1 MEADWVY
8 ILRKGNNMR
17 NIKSEDIIGAVA
29 TAAIEANTLLPSDIY
44 RALREAREQEELPR
58 ARQIL
63 EVLLENAD
71 LAKKEGLALCQDTGL
86 VVVNIMIGQEVH
98 VEGNLGE
105 AINQGIRVGYREGH
119 FRASVV
125 GHPLVRDN
133 TGDNTPCI
141 VHAEM
146 VPGDVMR
153 LTVFPKGAGSE
164 NMGRV
169 AMLKPGAGEQGIIDF
184 VLETVEIAGGN
195 PCPPLVVGVGVG
207 GNLETAPYLAKK
219 ALMRPLGIP
228 GPHRELE
235 HKLLESINRTGIGP
249 QGLGGS
255 TTALGVNLEVYPTH
269 IASLPVAVNLG
280 CHSTRR
286 CTIDL

>member
-1 MEADWVY
+1 
-8 ILRKGNNMR
+8 MR
-17 NIKSEDIIGAVA
+17 IIDSEDITRAVKK
-29 TAAIEANTLLPSDIY
+29 AAIEANTILPPDIY
-44 RALREAREQEELPR
+44 RALREAYNNEELPR
-58 ARQIL
+58 AKQIL

-71 LAKKEGLALCQDTGL
+71 LAREESLALCQDTGL
-86 VVVNIMIGQEVH
+86 VVVNIMIGQQVY
-98 VEGNLGE
+98 VEGSLEE
-105 AINQGIRVGYREGH
+105 AVNEGIRLGYREGH

-125 GHPLVRDN
+125 RHPFLREN

-141 VHAEM
+141 IHTEL
-146 VPGDVMR
+146 VPGDGML

-184 VLETVEIAGGN
+184 VLETVEIAGGS

-207 GNLETAPYLAKK
+207 GNLEMAPYLAKK
-219 ALMRPLGIP
+219 ALMRPLGVP
-228 GPHRELE
+228 GPHPELE
-235 HKLLESINRTGIGP
+235 DKLLGLINRTGIGP

-269 IASLPVAVNLG
+269 IASLPVAINLG

-286 CTIDL
+286 CTVRL

>member
-1 MEADWVY
+1 
-8 ILRKGNNMR
+8 MR
-17 NIKSEDIIGAVA
+17 TIKSEEITKVVA
-29 TAAIEANTLLPSDIY
+29 AAAIEANTLLPGDIY
-44 RALREAREQEELPR
+44 RALREAYEQEEMPR
-58 ARQIL
+58 ARYIL
-63 EVLLENAD
+63 KVLLENAD

-86 VVVNIMIGQEVH
+86 AVVNIILGQDVH
-98 VEGNLGE
+98 VSGDLRE
-105 AINQGIRVGYREGH
+105 AINEGIRLGYRQGH

-125 GHPLVRDN
+125 KDPLIREN

-141 VHAEM
+141 IHTEI
-146 VPGDVMR
+146 VPGNVMR
-153 LTVFPKGAGSE
+153 ITVFPKGAGSE

-184 VLETVEIAGGN
+184 VVETVEMAGGS

-207 GNLETAPYLAKK
+207 GNMEMAVYLAKK
-219 ALMRPLGIP
+219 ALMRPLGMP
-228 GPHRELE
+228 GPHPELQQ
-235 HKLLESINRTGIGP
+235 KLLESINRTGIGP
-249 QGLGGS
+249 QGLGGR

-286 CTIDL
+286 CTIEL